1 MTSER
6 ADTEISPTSVAPR
19 RSRLPAPLDRV
30 NAPVLVQFVKFGI
43 VGVSNTLLTLA
54 VYTVLLKVFGVWY
67 LAASAIGF
75 AVGATNGFLL
85 NRRWTFREHVGDA
98 LTPVRWGIVQSGGLA
113 VNEGLLYV
121 FVHDAHLDKLARA
134 GVRDGRRH
142 RHHVLRQPRLDVPR
156 AHPGGRR
163 RAATVTVPQHGTG
176 WCRDMAPS
184 VAAQRKTASSDN
196 PAGMRPP
203 RAISAASSASG
214 RSSSQLTGRGGTH
227 RSRLDSVVLALL
239 TRSSTRSTIAGGQ
252 QQRVEVGRAH
262 LGPAGLLGDALQ
274 RAAGVA
280 AVVMVDLVVAA
291 PQPLVGGHGDQ
302 QRAAGGDHA
311 AQLAQRGRGRPRGA
325 RSRRG

>member
-121 FVHDAHLDKLARA
+121 FVHDAQLDKLVAQVCA
-134 GVRDGRRH
+134 TAV
-142 RHHVLRQPRLDVPR
+142 V
-156 AHPGGRR
+156 
-163 RAATVTVPQHGTG
+163 TVTTFFVNRAWTFRVHTP
-176 WCRDMAPS
+176 
-184 VAAQRKTASSDN
+184 VAADA
-196 PAGMRPP
+196 PP
-203 RAISAASSASG
+203 
-214 RSSSQLTGRGGTH
+214 L
-227 RSRLDSVVLALL
+227 
-239 TRSSTRSTIAGGQ
+239 
-252 QQRVEVGRAH
+252 
-262 LGPAGLLGDALQ
+262 
-274 RAAGVA
+274 
-280 AVVMVDLVVAA
+280 
-291 PQPLVGGHGDQ
+291 
-302 QRAAGGDHA
+302 
-311 AQLAQRGRGRPRGA
+311 
-325 RSRRG
+325 